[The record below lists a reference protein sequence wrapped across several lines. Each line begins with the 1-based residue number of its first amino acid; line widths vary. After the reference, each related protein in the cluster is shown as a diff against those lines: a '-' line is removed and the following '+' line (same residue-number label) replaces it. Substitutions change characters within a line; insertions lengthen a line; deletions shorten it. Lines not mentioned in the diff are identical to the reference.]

1 MHRDKHRIAIL
12 DLQKNLLS
20 DEGVKVLMHE
30 IRKQKGIIEI
40 NLASNEIS
48 NEGMIEIFKAL
59 QENQSVISLNL
70 ATLEGVARNRI
81 SATGI

>member
-1 MHRDKHRIAIL
+1 
-12 DLQKNLLS
+12 
-20 DEGVKVLMHE
+20 MHE

-81 SATGI
+81 SSTGI

>member
-1 MHRDKHRIAIL
+1 
-12 DLQKNLLS
+12 
-20 DEGVKVLMHE
+20 MHE